1 MPPEHQQLE
10 TAISA
15 LEAQRAVLGAALV
28 DAALAPLRA
37 RLATLGTHQGTR
49 ADAAIATQTLKQVTL
64 LFLDVVGSTT
74 LSEQLDPEDVH
85 ASMDGTLARCTAI
98 VLAHQ
103 GKVLNY
109 AGDSLLAVFGADEV
123 REDDPERAVLTG
135 LALLQEGKR
144 QGKLIEQRYG
154 HSGFDVRIGVHT
166 GGVLLGGGVDGD
178 GNIRGFAVNVA
189 ARMEQSAPAG
199 ALRISHDTYRHIRGV
214 FDVTQQAPIA
224 VKGVAAPMV
233 TYLVQRCKPRAFR
246 VVSRGVEGVETHM
259 IGRDGELE
267 QLQHAYQ
274 RLHEQGRLNIITV
287 VAEAGLG
294 KSRLLYEFQNWA
306 ETRPERFILFRGRAH
321 PTTQCQPYGLLRDM
335 LAWRLQIAD
344 GDSMAV
350 ARQKFEQG
358 ITPMFGVEGGADMAQ
373 EHAHLLGHLIGI
385 DFSDSQHIRGLQGD
399 SQQLC
404 NRGFHAAALLLRLIA
419 AQNNKP
425 ILVLLDDLHWADDG
439 SLDFLHYFLQVNHDV
454 PILLLSLT
462 RPTLFERR
470 PNWPGTAA
478 SQRIELRSLDPSA
491 SRLLANELL
500 KKFPNPPAA
509 LREIITSGADGNPF
523 YMEELL
529 KMLVDVGAVVTGTE
543 CWRVNRAQLLAT
555 RVPQSLT
562 GVLQARL
569 DGLQPAEKLALQ
581 QAAVIGFVF
590 WDQAL
595 AAIDAHSCAALPA
608 ATRRELVIQ
617 HQETGLDGVREFVF
631 QHQLLHQVIYETVLK
646 PTRRAC
652 HAAVALWLSGLSSAR
667 AHDFLVVIAEHF
679 EQAGD
684 SAQAAE
690 YFTRAAE
697 YAAARHAHEAA
708 LDYVAKALAL
718 TEPPTS
724 RSTGESSIEPD
735 QRLLRWRLFD
745 VRERTLD
752 LLGKR
757 SEQQADLA
765 ALQALADALDDDRR
779 RCEVAQR
786 RSTMAMRTGDYDQM
800 KNAAR
805 DAMALAERAGDAV
818 LALRGQHRLALALTY
833 SGAAVQGQ
841 ALAHEGLIRARQ
853 LAVRPLEALFLN
865 ALSVI
870 ADLQV
875 DRLVS
880 LEMDEQ
886 DLMINRELGNR
897 RGEAIALVNLGTGWL
912 RLGADSQATRYL
924 EDGLRVARA
933 VGDRLTQ
940 ANTLANLSALALR
953 RGDAALA
960 LAHAQLALDIAD
972 AVQSPEF
979 EAIALVALGNAE
991 LAHGRQVAA
1000 ISAFERSRVVALAIG
1015 SATRHDASAGLARA
1029 ALSQGD
1035 EATAMQAVA
1044 RLLEQID
1051 DDGALEG
1058 TEAPYLIRLTC
1069 YQVHER
1075 FGDARAKA
1083 LLQSAHTGLQVLA
1096 AKLSEATLHKSFL
1109 NNIPEHRAIVAAWAA
1124 QGSSPTMKQ

>member
-1 MPPEHQQLE
+1 
-10 TAISA
+10 
-15 LEAQRAVLGAALV
+15 
-28 DAALAPLRA
+28 
-37 RLATLGTHQGTR
+37 
-49 ADAAIATQTLKQVTL
+49 
-64 LFLDVVGSTT
+64 
-74 LSEQLDPEDVH
+74 
-85 ASMDGTLARCTAI
+85 
-98 VLAHQ
+98 
-103 GKVLNY
+103 
-109 AGDSLLAVFGADEV
+109 
-123 REDDPERAVLTG
+123 
-135 LALLQEGKR
+135 
-144 QGKLIEQRYG
+144 
-154 HSGFDVRIGVHT
+154 
-166 GGVLLGGGVDGD
+166 VLLGGGVDGD

-199 ALRISHDTYRHIRGV
+199 TLRISHDTYRHIRGV
-214 FDVTQQAPIA
+214 FDVTQQVPIQ
-224 VKGVAAPMV
+224 VKGVVEPML

-259 IGRDGELE
+259 IGRDAELA
-267 QLQHAYQ
+267 QLQQAYQ
-274 RLHEQGRLNIITV
+274 RLHEQGRLSIITV

-306 ETRPERFILFRGRAH
+306 ETRPERFILFRGRAR
-321 PTTQCQPYGLLRDM
+321 PTTQCQLFGLLRDM
-335 LAWRLQIAD
+335 LAWRLQIVD
-344 GDSMAV
+344 GDSLAV

-358 ITPMFGVEGGADMAQ
+358 ITPMFVTASGADMAQ

-385 DFSDSQHIRGLQGD
+385 DFSASPHIRGIQDD
-399 SQQLC
+399 SQQLRD
-404 NRGFHAAALLLRLIA
+404 RGFHAAALLLRLIA

-425 ILVLLDDLHWADDG
+425 ILVLLDDLQWADDG
-439 SLDFLHYFLQVNHDV
+439 SLDFLRYFLQVNCDV
-454 PILLLSLT
+454 PILLLGLT

-470 PNWPGTAA
+470 PHWPGTDAA
-478 SQRIELRSLDPSA
+478 ELIELRSLNPSA
-491 SRLLANELL
+491 SCLLANELL
-500 KKFPNPPAA
+500 KKLPEIPAA
-509 LREIITSGADGNPF
+509 LRELITSGAEGNPF

-529 KMLVDVGAVVTGTE
+529 KMLVDEGAIVTGTE
-543 CWRVNRAQLLAT
+543 SWHLNRAQLLAT

-595 AAIDAHSCAALPA
+595 AAIDARSCAALPG

-679 EQAGD
+679 ERAGD

-697 YAAARHAHEAA
+697 YAVARHAHEAA

-718 TEPPTS
+718 TEAPTS
-724 RSTGESSIEPD
+724 RSTGKSSIEPD

-745 VRERTLD
+745 MRERTFD
-752 LLGKR
+752 FLGMR
-757 SEQQADLA
+757 SEQQAELA
-765 ALQALADALDDDRR
+765 TLQALADALGDDRR

-786 RSTMAMRTGDYDQM
+786 RSTLAMRTGDYAVM
-800 KNAAR
+800 ENAAR
-805 DAMALAERAGDAV
+805 AAMALAERAGDAI
-818 LALRGQHRLALALTY
+818 LALRGQHRLALAMTY
-833 SGAAVQGQ
+833 SGATAQGRT
-841 ALAHEGLIRARQ
+841 LAREGVVRARQ
-853 LAVRPLEALFLN
+853 LGMRQLEALFLN

-886 DLMINRELGNR
+886 DLLINRELGNR
-897 RGEAIALVNLGTGWL
+897 RGEAIALVNLGSGWL

-960 LAHAQLALDIAD
+960 LAHAQMALDIAS

-979 EAIALVALGNAE
+979 EAIALYSLGNAE
-991 LAHGRQVAA
+991 LALGRQATA
-1000 ISAFERSRVVALAIG
+1000 LAAFERSRLVALAIG
-1015 SATRHDASAGLARA
+1015 SATQHDASAGLARV

-1044 RLLEQID
+1044 GLLEQID
-1051 DDGALEG
+1051 GAGALEG

-1075 FGDARAKA
+1075 FGAARAKA
-1083 LLQSAHTGLQVLA
+1083 LLQSAHTGLQALA
-1096 AKLSEATLHKSFL
+1096 AKLTETTLHKNFL
-1109 NNIPEHRAIVAAWAA
+1109 DNIPEHRAIVTAWAE
-1124 QGSSPTMKQ
+1124 QGSSLTMKQ

>member
-1 MPPEHQQLE
+1 MSLERQQIE
-10 TAISA
+10 IAISA
-15 LEAQRAVLGAALV
+15 LEAQRAVLGAVLV
-28 DAALAPLRA
+28 DEAQAPLRA

-49 ADAAIATQTLKQVTL
+49 ADAATQTLKQVTL

-74 LSEQLDPEDVH
+74 LSEQLDPEEVH

-123 REDDPERAVLTG
+123 REDDPERAVQTG
-135 LALLQEGKR
+135 LALLQEGQR
-144 QGKLIEQRYG
+144 QGQLIKQRYG
-154 HSGFDVRIGVHT
+154 HSGFDVRVGVHT

-189 ARMEQSAPAG
+189 ARMEQSAPVG

-214 FDVTQQAPIA
+214 FDVTQQAPIQ
-224 VKGVAAPMV
+224 VTGVAEPMV

-259 IGRDGELE
+259 IGRDAELA
-267 QLQHAYQ
+267 QLQQAYQ
-274 RLHEQGRLNIITV
+274 RLHEQGRLSIITV

-306 ETRPERFILFRGRAH
+306 ETRPERFILFRGRAR
-321 PTTQCQPYGLLRDM
+321 PTTQCQLFGLLRDM
-335 LAWRLQIAD
+335 LAWRLQIVD
-344 GDSMAV
+344 GDSLAV

-358 ITPMFGVEGGADMAQ
+358 ITPMFVTASGADMAQ

-385 DFSDSQHIRGLQGD
+385 DFSASPHIRGIQDD
-399 SQQLC
+399 SQQLRD
-404 NRGFHAAALLLRLIA
+404 RGFHAAALLLRLIA

-425 ILVLLDDLHWADDG
+425 ILVLLDDLQWADDG
-439 SLDFLHYFLQVNHDV
+439 SLDFLQYFLQVNCDV
-454 PILLLSLT
+454 PILLLGLT

-470 PNWPGTAA
+470 SNWPGTDAA
-478 SQRIELRSLDPSA
+478 ELIELRSLNPSA
-491 SRLLANELL
+491 SCLLANELL
-500 KKFPNPPAA
+500 KKLPEIPAA
-509 LREIITSGADGNPF
+509 LRELITSGAEGNPF

-529 KMLVDVGAVVTGTE
+529 KMLVDEGAIVTGTE
-543 CWRVNRAQLLAT
+543 SWHLNRAQLLAT

-595 AAIDAHSCAALPA
+595 AAIDARSCAALPG

-679 EQAGD
+679 ERAGD

-718 TEPPTS
+718 TEAPTS
-724 RSTGESSIEPD
+724 RSTGKSSIEPD

-745 VRERTLD
+745 VRERTFD
-752 LLGKR
+752 FLGMR
-757 SEQQADLA
+757 SEQQAELA
-765 ALQALADALDDDRR
+765 TLQALADALGDDLR

-786 RSTMAMRTGDYDQM
+786 RSTLAMRTGDYAVM
-800 KNAAR
+800 ENAAR
-805 DAMALAERAGDAV
+805 AAMALAERAGDAI
-818 LALRGQHRLALALTY
+818 LALRGQHRLALAMTY
-833 SGAAVQGQ
+833 SGATAQGRT
-841 ALAHEGLIRARQ
+841 LAREGVVRARQ
-853 LAVRPLEALFLN
+853 LGVRQLEALFLN

-886 DLMINRELGNR
+886 DLLINRELGNR
-897 RGEAIALVNLGTGWL
+897 RGEAIALVNLGSGWL

-940 ANTLANLSALALR
+940 ANTLANLSALVLR

-960 LAHAQLALDIAD
+960 LAHAQMALDIAS

-979 EAIALVALGNAE
+979 EAIALYSLGNAE
-991 LAHGRQVAA
+991 LALGRQAAA
-1000 ISAFERSRVVALAIG
+1000 ISAFERSRLVALAIG
-1015 SATRHDASAGLARA
+1015 SATQHDASAGLARV

-1035 EATAMQAVA
+1035 EVSAMQAVA
-1044 RLLEQID
+1044 GLLEQID
-1051 DDGALEG
+1051 SAGALEG

-1069 YQVHER
+1069 YQAHER

-1083 LLQSAHTGLQVLA
+1083 LLQSAHTELQALA
-1096 AKLSEATLHKSFL
+1096 AKLTETTLHQSFL
-1109 NNIPEHRAIVAAWAA
+1109 DNIPEHRAIVAAWSA
-1124 QGSSPTMKQ
+1124 QGSSLNMKQ